1 MLTKST
7 LNWGINC
14 ALGFIAVYA
23 VLLGILIISPDSSLA
38 DLVKPAVFCIVWPVG
53 IIWEAA
59 GVTGDAGIGLIIPI
73 IMSVFLF
80 LAGLGFVVG
89 ILSHRIIGSR

>member
-1 MLTKST
+1 MPNKST
-7 LNWGINC
+7 LNWGVNSAI
-14 ALGFIAVYA
+14 GFIAVYA
-23 VLLGILIISPDSSLA
+23 VLLGIMFISPDSSFGGF
-38 DLVKPAVFCIVWPVG
+38 VTSAVFFIASPVG
-53 IIWEAA
+53 YIWKAV

-73 IMSVFLF
+73 IISVFLY